1 MNNEVLDVLVNEYMK
16 PSYFEWEKNGTSEEF
31 IRGYKIAIE
40 HVCLSLFGEDGFSIF
55 TNKVKEKIN
64 NE

>member
-1 MNNEVLDVLVNEYMK
+1 MNNEVISILVNEYMK

-31 IRGYKIAIE
+31 IRGYKTAIK
-40 HVCLSLFGEDGFSIF
+40 HVYLSLFGEDGFSVF
-55 TNKVKEKIN
+55 TDKVKEKIN